1 MPASQPAASPKP
13 RRRIQLVVPGNVL
26 HNSGG
31 NVYNAALTER
41 LIALGAEVDAYRVDG
56 EWPIGSEEDRRRF
69 GSLLSELA
77 AEDPTAVT
85 IVDGLVA
92 SGAPEEMERAAADG
106 RPVWVLLHMP
116 LETPEVEGPALERR
130 ALAAAAGVM
139 TTSSSVAALVKERH
153 GIDGV
158 TAALPGTK
166 PAPLAVGSN
175 PPHLIAVAALLPN
188 KDQLILLGALAQLVD
203 LPWTAS
209 LIGSD
214 SADEEYGREV
224 RAAVERLGLGSR
236 VRLAGELGGEEFD
249 AEWKAADLSFLVS
262 RSEAYGLVVPESLA
276 HGLPV
281 IVRAG
286 TGAVEALHA
295 GSNQGNDEESWGEG
309 ERGTFP
315 GTAVGLDTDP
325 TPLAEVLRSWLT
337 DPGLRAQWRK
347 AALAARERLP
357 GWEDTAR
364 TVLATLDGNAVQWQ
378 TMSSQR

>member
-1 MPASQPAASPKP
+1 MSAPQPTVSPKFT
-13 RRRIQLVVPGNVL
+13 RRIQLVVPGNVL

-31 NVYNAALTER
+31 NVYNAALTSR
-41 LIALGAEVDAYRVDG
+41 LIALGAEVNTYRADG

-77 AEDPTAVT
+77 STDPAAVT

-92 SGAPEEMERAAADG
+92 SGAPEEMEHAAAKG

-116 LETPEVEGPALERR
+116 LETPEEEGPALERR
-130 ALAAAAGVM
+130 ALSAAAGVIS
-139 TTSSSVAALVKERH
+139 TSSSVAALVKERH
-153 GIDGV
+153 GLDGV
-158 TAALPGTK
+158 TPAIPGTE

-175 PPHLIAVAALLPN
+175 PPHFIAVAALLPN
-188 KDQLILLGALAQLVD
+188 KDQLILLGALAQLMD

-214 SADEEYGREV
+214 SADEAYAREV

-249 AEWKAADLSFLVS
+249 AEWKSADLSLLVS
-262 RSEAYGLVVPESLA
+262 RKEAYGLVVPESLA

-295 GSNQGNDEESWGEG
+295 GSRQGNVEEA
-309 ERGTFP
+309 GTQGTHGTLP
-315 GTAVGLDTDP
+315 GAAVELDTDP
-325 TPLAEVLRSWLT
+325 APLADILRSWLM
-337 DPGLRAQWRK
+337 DPGLRTQWRT
-347 AALAARERLP
+347 AAMAVRERLP

-364 TVLATLDGNAVQWQ
+364 TVLATLDGNSGQ
-378 TMSSQR
+378 

>member
-1 MPASQPAASPKP
+1 MPASQLQASPKS
-13 RRRIQLVVPGNVL
+13 RRRIQLVVPANVL

-31 NVYNAALTER
+31 NVYNAALTRR
-41 LIALGAEVDAYRVDG
+41 LIALGAEVDTHRVDG

-77 AEDPTAVT
+77 GEDPTAVI

-92 SGAPEEMERAAADG
+92 SGAPEEMEQAAAEG

-116 LETPEVEGPALERR
+116 LETPEVEGPVMERR

-139 TTSSSVAALVKERH
+139 STSSSVAALVQKRH

-158 TAALPGTK
+158 IAALPGTD
-166 PAPLAVGSN
+166 PAPLAEGSN

-188 KDQLILLGALAQLVD
+188 KDQLILLGALAQLMD

-214 SADEEYGREV
+214 SADEGYAREV
-224 RAAVERLGLGSR
+224 RAAVGRLGLDPR

-249 AEWKAADLSFLVS
+249 AEWKSADLSLLVS
-262 RSEAYGLVVPESLA
+262 RKEAYGLVVPESLA

-295 GSNQGNDEESWGEG
+295 GSGQGSGQEPGRQSEQ
-309 ERGTFP
+309 GTLP

-325 TPLAEVLRSWLT
+325 APLAAVLRKWLT
-337 DPGLRAQWRK
+337 EPALRTRWRT
-347 AALAARERLP
+347 AALGARERLP

-364 TVLATLDGNAVQWQ
+364 TVLDAVDG
-378 TMSSQR
+378 QRPRC

>member
-1 MPASQPAASPKP
+1 MSAPQPTVSPKFT
-13 RRRIQLVVPGNVL
+13 RRIQLVVPGNVL

-31 NVYNAALTER
+31 NVYNAALTSR
-41 LIALGAEVDAYRVDG
+41 LIALGAEVNTYGADG

-77 AEDPTAVT
+77 STDPAAVT

-92 SGAPEEMERAAADG
+92 SGAPEEMEHAAAKG

-116 LETPEVEGPALERR
+116 LETPEEEGPALERR
-130 ALAAAAGVM
+130 ALSAAAGVIS
-139 TTSSSVAALVKERH
+139 TSSSVAALVKERH
-153 GIDGV
+153 GLDGV
-158 TAALPGTK
+158 TPAIPGTE

-175 PPHLIAVAALLPN
+175 PPHFIAVAALLPN
-188 KDQLILLGALAQLVD
+188 KDQLIFLGALAQLMD

-214 SADEEYGREV
+214 SADEAYAREV

-249 AEWKAADLSFLVS
+249 AEWKAADLSLLVS
-262 RSEAYGLVVPESLA
+262 RTEAYGLVVPESLA

-295 GSNQGNDEESWGEG
+295 GSRQGNVEEA
-309 ERGTFP
+309 GTQGTHGTLP
-315 GTAVGLDTDP
+315 GAAVELDTDP
-325 TPLAEVLRSWLT
+325 APLADILRSWLM
-337 DPGLRAQWRK
+337 DPGLRTQWRT
-347 AALAARERLP
+347 AAMAVRERLP

-364 TVLATLDGNAVQWQ
+364 TVLATLDGNSGQ
-378 TMSSQR
+378 

>member
-1 MPASQPAASPKP
+1 MPTSQPPASPQS

-31 NVYNAALTER
+31 NVYNAALTKR
-41 LIALGAEVDAYRVDG
+41 LIALGAEVDTYRVDG

-77 AEDPTAVT
+77 VEDPTAVT

-92 SGAPEEMERAAADG
+92 SGAPEEMERAAAEG

-130 ALAAAAGVM
+130 ALAAAAGVIS
-139 TTSSSVAALVKERH
+139 TSSSVAALVKERH

-158 TAALPGTK
+158 TAALPGTE
-166 PAPLAVGSN
+166 PAPLAAGSN
-175 PPHLIAVAALLPN
+175 PPHVIAVAALLPN
-188 KDQLILLGALAQLVD
+188 KDQLILLGALAQLMD

-214 SADEEYGREV
+214 SADEEYAREV
-224 RAAVERLGLGSR
+224 RAAVGRLGLGSR

-249 AEWKAADLSFLVS
+249 AEWKAADLSLLVS
-262 RSEAYGLVVPESLA
+262 RAEAYGLVVPESLA

-295 GSNQGNDEESWGEG
+295 GSTQENDLESGREG
-309 ERGTFP
+309 ERGTLP

-337 DPGLRAQWRK
+337 DPGLRTQWRT

-357 GWEDTAR
+357 GWEETAR
-364 TVLATLDGNAVQWQ
+364 TVLDAVDGNAL
-378 TMSSQR
+378 QREESGRG

>member
-1 MPASQPAASPKP
+1 MPTAQPGASPKST
-13 RRRIQLVVPGNVL
+13 RRIRLVVPGNVL

-41 LIALGAEVDAYRVDG
+41 LIALGVEVDTYRVDG
-56 EWPIGSEEDRRRF
+56 EWPIGSEADRRRF

-77 AEDPTAVT
+77 VEDRTAVT

-92 SGAPEEMERAAADG
+92 SGAPEEMERSAAEG

-116 LETPEVEGPALERR
+116 LKTPEVEGPALERR
-130 ALAAAAGVM
+130 TLAAAAGVM
-139 TTSSSVAALVKERH
+139 TTSSSVAAMVRERH

-158 TAALPGTK
+158 TAALPGTE
-166 PAPLAVGSN
+166 PAPLALGSN

-188 KDQLILLGALAQLVD
+188 KDQLILLGALAQLTD

-214 SADEEYGREV
+214 SADEGYANEV
-224 RAAVERLGLGSR
+224 RAAVERLGVDSR

-249 AEWKAADLSFLVS
+249 AEWKAADLSLLVS
-262 RSEAYGLVVPESLA
+262 RAEAYGLVVPESLA

-295 GSNQGNDEESWGEG
+295 GSTQGNDEEAGGER
-309 ERGTFP
+309 ERGTLP

-337 DPGLRAQWRK
+337 EPGLRTKWRT

-364 TVLATLDGNAVQWQ
+364 TVLDAVDREAL
-378 TMSSQR
+378 QREESGRR

>member
-1 MPASQPAASPKP
+1 MSALQPPVSPKST
-13 RRRIQLVVPGNVL
+13 RRIQLVVPGNVL

-31 NVYNAALTER
+31 NVYNAALTSR
-41 LIALGAEVDAYRVDG
+41 LIALGAEVNTYRADG

-77 AEDPTAVT
+77 STDPAAVT

-92 SGAPEEMERAAADG
+92 SGAPEEMEHAAAKG

-116 LETPEVEGPALERR
+116 LETPEGEGPALERR
-130 ALAAAAGVM
+130 ALSAAAGVIS
-139 TTSSSVAALVKERH
+139 TSSSVAGLVKERH
-153 GIDGV
+153 GLDGV
-158 TAALPGTK
+158 TPAIPGTE

-175 PPHLIAVAALLPN
+175 PPHFIAVAALLPN
-188 KDQLILLGALAQLVD
+188 KDQLIFLGALAQLMD

-214 SADEEYGREV
+214 SADEAYAREV

-249 AEWKAADLSFLVS
+249 AEWKAADLSLLVS
-262 RSEAYGLVVPESLA
+262 RTEAYGLVVPESLA

-295 GSNQGNDEESWGEG
+295 GSRQGNVEEA
-309 ERGTFP
+309 GTQGTHGTLP
-315 GTAVGLDTDP
+315 GAAVELDTDP
-325 TPLAEVLRSWLT
+325 APLADILRSWLM
-337 DPGLRAQWRK
+337 DPGLRTQWRT
-347 AALAARERLP
+347 AAMAVRERLP

-364 TVLATLDGNAVQWQ
+364 TVLAILDGNAGQ
-378 TMSSQR
+378 

>member
-1 MPASQPAASPKP
+1 MD
-13 RRRIQLVVPGNVL
+13 
-26 HNSGG
+26 
-31 NVYNAALTER
+31 T
-41 LIALGAEVDAYRVDG
+41 YRVDG

-77 AEDPTAVT
+77 VEDPTAVT
-85 IVDGLVA
+85 VVDGLVA
-92 SGAPEEMERAAADG
+92 SGAPEEMERAAAEG

-116 LETPEVEGPALERR
+116 LETPEVEGHALERR

-158 TAALPGTK
+158 TAALPGTE
-166 PAPLAVGSN
+166 PAPLAGGSN

-188 KDQLILLGALAQLVD
+188 KDQLILLGALAQLLD
-203 LPWTAS
+203 LQWTAS

-214 SADEEYGREV
+214 TADEGYAREV
-224 RAAVERLGLGSR
+224 RAAVERLGLGSY

-249 AEWKAADLSFLVS
+249 AEWKAADLSLLVS
-262 RSEAYGLVVPESLA
+262 RAEAYGLVVPESLA

-295 GSNQGNDEESWGEG
+295 GSIQGNDAEAGSEG
-309 ERGTFP
+309 ERGPSRHRRRARHRSHATGGGP
-315 GTAVGLDTDP
+315 PELVDGSRPPHKMADGGAGRQGRAS
-325 TPLAEVLRSWLT
+325 PLGGYRPDGAGRLG
-337 DPGLRAQWRK
+337 PKHRK
-347 AALAARERLP
+347 AGRER
-357 GWEDTAR
+357 
-364 TVLATLDGNAVQWQ
+364 Q
-378 TMSSQR
+378 TMKAAP

>member
-1 MPASQPAASPKP
+1 MPTSQPPASPQSS
-13 RRRIQLVVPGNVL
+13 RRIQLVVPGNVL

-31 NVYNAALTER
+31 NVYNAALTKR
-41 LIALGAEVDAYRVDG
+41 LIALGAEVDTYRVDG

-77 AEDPTAVT
+77 VEDPTAVT

-92 SGAPEEMERAAADG
+92 SGAPEEMERAAAEG

-130 ALAAAAGVM
+130 ALAVAAGVM
-139 TTSSSVAALVKERH
+139 TTSSSVAALVRERH

-158 TAALPGTK
+158 TAALPGTE

-175 PPHLIAVAALLPN
+175 PPQLIAVAALLPN
-188 KDQLILLGALAQLVD
+188 KDQLILLGALAQLMD

-214 SADEEYGREV
+214 SADEEYAREV
-224 RAAVERLGLGSR
+224 RAAVGRLGLGSR

-249 AEWKAADLSFLVS
+249 AEWKAADLSLLVS
-262 RSEAYGLVVPESLA
+262 RAEAYGLVVPESLA

-295 GSNQGNDEESWGEG
+295 GSTQENDLESGREG
-309 ERGTFP
+309 ERGTLP

-337 DPGLRAQWRK
+337 DPGLRTQWRT

-357 GWEDTAR
+357 GWEETAR
-364 TVLATLDGNAVQWQ
+364 TVLDAVDGNAL
-378 TMSSQR
+378 QREESGRG

>member
-1 MPASQPAASPKP
+1 MPTSQPPASPQS

-31 NVYNAALTER
+31 NVYNAALTKR
-41 LIALGAEVDAYRVDG
+41 LIALGAEVDTYRVDG

-77 AEDPTAVT
+77 VEDPTAVT

-92 SGAPEEMERAAADG
+92 SGAPEEMERAAAEG

-116 LETPEVEGPALERR
+116 LETPEVEGPVLERR
-130 ALAAAAGVM
+130 ALAAAAGVIS
-139 TTSSSVAALVKERH
+139 TSSSVAALVKERH

-158 TAALPGTK
+158 TAALPGTE
-166 PAPLAVGSN
+166 PAPLAEGSN

-188 KDQLILLGALAQLVD
+188 KDQLILLGALAQLSD

-214 SADEEYGREV
+214 SADEEYAREV
-224 RAAVERLGLGSR
+224 RAAVGRLGLGSR

-249 AEWKAADLSFLVS
+249 AEWKAADLSLLVS
-262 RSEAYGLVVPESLA
+262 RAEAYGLVVPESLA

-295 GSNQGNDEESWGEG
+295 GSTQENDLESGSEG
-309 ERGTFP
+309 ERGTLP

-337 DPGLRAQWRK
+337 DPGLRTQWRT

-357 GWEDTAR
+357 RWEETAR
-364 TVLATLDGNAVQWQ
+364 TVLDAVDGNALQGEE
-378 TMSSQR
+378 SGRG